1 MYRIDNWINEGFGWR
16 IESINGEYVNISVYN
31 PLVGNT
37 YIALPSELKNPRK
50 GLINIKNN
58 DGKCFLWCHVRNLN
72 LIKAHPERIIK
83 EDKEL
88 VNELNHEESK
98 FPVSR
103 KDYCKI
109 ERQNNICINV
119 FCFENKLI
127 FPVYLSSQN
136 FKDCMDLLLISNQSK
151 SHYVY
156 IKDFDRFM
164 FNKTKNKNKKFFCR
178 CCLQCFSS
186 EEVLIKHKK
195 DGLTINGKQSIRLKS
210 GSIGFKN
217 HFKQLP
223 VPFKIY
229 ADFECILKKVECDS
243 VKNSSSYIR
252 KYRDHVP
259 CGFAYKVVCITIN
272 LVEKLFFTE
281 QKTLFTNLL
290 KQFLVS
296 IVIAEK

>member
-1 MYRIDNWINEGFGWR
+1 
-16 IESINGEYVNISVYN
+16 
-31 PLVGNT
+31 
-37 YIALPSELKNPRK
+37 
-50 GLINIKNN
+50 
-58 DGKCFLWCHVRNLN
+58 
-72 LIKAHPERIIK
+72 
-83 EDKEL
+83 
-88 VNELNHEESK
+88 
-98 FPVSR
+98 
-103 KDYCKI
+103 
-109 ERQNNICINV
+109 
-119 FCFENKLI
+119 
-127 FPVYLSSQN
+127 
-136 FKDCMDLLLISNQSK
+136 MDLLLISNQSK

-164 FNKTKNKNKKFFCR
+164 FNKAKNKNKTFFCR
-178 CCLQCFSS
+178 CRLQCFSS

-243 VKNSSSYIR
+243 VKNNNSYTR

-272 LVEKLFFTE
+272 LVKKLFFTE

-290 KQFLVS
+290 K
-296 IVIAEK
+296 